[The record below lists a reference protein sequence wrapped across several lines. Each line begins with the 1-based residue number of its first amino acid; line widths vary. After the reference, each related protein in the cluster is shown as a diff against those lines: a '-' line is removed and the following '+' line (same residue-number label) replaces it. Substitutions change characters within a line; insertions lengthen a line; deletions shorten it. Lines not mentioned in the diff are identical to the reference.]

1 MSHIA
6 FDQAMENT
14 LKVITIDELKVLKE
28 QSRSLIFA
36 MVRDRLMQPRPWPL
50 APGPWPLA
58 PGPWPSVTELDGLRE
73 LATETMLCPALGM
86 VAK

>member
-6 FDQAMENT
+6 FDQVMENT

-36 MVRDRLMQPRPWPL
+36 MVRDRLMQP
-50 APGPWPLA
+50 
-58 PGPWPSVTELDGLRE
+58 GPWPSVTELNGLRE
-73 LATETMLCPALGM
+73 LATETMWCPALSM